1 MNLHFLKSTVKSHDD
16 HWPSNENILYIIDN
30 YYIDVGSSIAH
41 ILIFS
46 VVYKWFNI
54 YYFGMLNG
62 AQHYSAVHTC
72 GYLYCV
78 DVECKK
84 YLSRLITLRRYIIP
98 YIERMW
104 EVFLYSIDYNSQNT
118 YHSFY
123 VVTVLWNIKISTIL
137 KSPDVCLFL

>member
-1 MNLHFLKSTVKSHDD
+1 MWQHCQNPLTPLLKSWTHECM
-16 HWPSNENILYIIDN
+16 PSIYNELKRTYFEGEG
-30 YYIDVGSSIAH
+30 YCTIA
-41 ILIFS
+41 LFWKFK
-46 VVYKWFNI
+46 KWFNI

-104 EVFLYSIDYNSQNT
+104 ELFLYSIDYNSQNT